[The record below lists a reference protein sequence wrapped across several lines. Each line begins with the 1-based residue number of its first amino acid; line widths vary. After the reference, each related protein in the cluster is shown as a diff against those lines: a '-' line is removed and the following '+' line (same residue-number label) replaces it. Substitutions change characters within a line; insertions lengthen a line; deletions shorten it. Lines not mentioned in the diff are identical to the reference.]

1 MEKVNVLFD
10 LNKEYLNVE
19 IPWID
24 NDLSFKLDRLPTYL
38 CWLKEYIE
46 PTNVVEARNPN
57 DSYEYPLSV
66 LVGEPLPLTY
76 QLWVKIEILKTL
88 LEVKV
93 LLQMGPKS
101 KHVTSIISEI
111 NSTLNNILRIYN
123 EDNSN
128 YQLRKVRKHSE
139 LNLSNVFDLIPSNNY
154 YEDFD
159 VLSNR
164 AMEVKIEMKNILSEL
179 RNKILILREEIEKT
193 YEQIE
198 SLGGFP
204 LLGEVNPI
212 LSDPTRL
219 ARKIDQAE
227 KVGPATK
234 HESTNLSFWKRK
246 LSGLTEEPERKW
258 WQIWRR

>member
-1 MEKVNVLFD
+1 
-10 LNKEYLNVE
+10 
-19 IPWID
+19 
-24 NDLSFKLDRLPTYL
+24 
-38 CWLKEYIE
+38 
-46 PTNVVEARNPN
+46 
-57 DSYEYPLSV
+57 
-66 LVGEPLPLTY
+66 
-76 QLWVKIEILKTL
+76 
-88 LEVKV
+88 
-93 LLQMGPKS
+93 
-101 KHVTSIISEI
+101 
-111 NSTLNNILRIYN
+111 
-123 EDNSN
+123 
-128 YQLRKVRKHSE
+128 
-139 LNLSNVFDLIPSNNY
+139 
-154 YEDFD
+154 
-159 VLSNR
+159 
-164 AMEVKIEMKNILSEL
+164 MEVKIEMKNILSEL